1 MLGGGIGF
9 VGSGISNRNAH
20 IFSKSS
26 RKVFEKSSAA
36 GTKEILQVTQNERK
50 CKIFFLLCPNF
61 GHSLA
66 TFSTNE
72 MKKGMSFDTPLTLSV
87 KKH

>member
-36 GTKEILQVTQNERK
+36 GTKEILQVTQN
-50 CKIFFLLCPNF
+50 
-61 GHSLA
+61 
-66 TFSTNE
+66 
-72 MKKGMSFDTPLTLSV
+72 
-87 KKH
+87 